1 MPRLQTPCGEVEL
14 PEQTR
19 EVLERNAQ
27 EWSDLA
33 GDAFVGGLT
42 AMANGKLAEA
52 NTCFEE
58 AKRCLSR
65 VQVINAQALELAERA
80 A

>member
-19 EVLERNAQ
+19 EVLDRNAQ
-27 EWSDLA
+27 DWADQA
-33 GDAFVGGLT
+33 GDAFVGGLA
-42 AMANGKLAEA
+42 AMANGKLTEA

-65 VQVINAQALELAERA
+65 VQTLNAQALELAGKA